1 VSETTDQ
8 YERPRETVPLFQ
20 GDDLQR
26 IEELRAELM
35 EAASSAVVGPR
46 LLSETAPEGT
56 AELKAKAEAHDD
68 FVREA
73 TERARKIEIQALPRT
88 KKREL
93 QAAHPART
101 VTETITDP
109 DGTIR
114 SVEIPHK
121 DDDKGFNFE
130 TLADVLVPA
139 SLVGFTSPAAAVA
152 FAEDLSDPHF
162 NAIYRAAI
170 RLNYEDGTVPK
181 AEASLLVDRIIA
193 AISTSP
199 EDSD

>member
-1 VSETTDQ
+1 MSDV

-26 IEELRAELM
+26 LEELRADLM
-35 EAASSAVVGPR
+35 EAASAAVVGPR
-46 LLSETAPEGT
+46 LLSETVPEGT
-56 AELKAKAEAHDD
+56 AELKAKADAHDD

-73 TERARKIEIQALPRT
+73 TERARKVEIQALPRHE
-88 KKREL
+88 KRRL
-93 QAAHPART
+93 QADHPART

-121 DDDKGFNFE
+121 DDNKGFNFE
-130 TLADVLVPA
+130 TMADVLVPA
-139 SLVGFTSPAAAVA
+139 SLIGFNSHAAAVA

-170 RLNYEDGTVPK
+170 RLNYEDSTVPK
-181 AEASLLVDRIIA
+181 AEASSLVDRIIA

>member
-1 VSETTDQ
+1 MSDE
-8 YERPRETVPLFQ
+8 YERPTATVPLFQ
-20 GDDLQR
+20 GSDLQR

-35 EAASSAVVGPR
+35 DAASSAVVGPR
-46 LLSETAPEGT
+46 LISETVPEGT
-56 AELKAKAEAHDD
+56 AELKAKADAHDD
-68 FVREA
+68 YVREA
-73 TERARKIEIQALPRT
+73 TERARKVEIQALPRS

-93 QAAHPART
+93 QAKHPARM

-114 SVEIPHK
+114 SVDVPHQ

-130 TLADVLVPA
+130 TMADELVPA
-139 SLVGFTSPAAAVA
+139 SLIGDQFKSHAAAVA

-162 NAIYRAAI
+162 NAIYHAAI
-170 RLNYEDGTVPK
+170 RLNYEDGSVPK
-181 AEASLLVDRIIA
+181 AEASSLVDRIIA
-193 AISTSP
+193 AISTSL